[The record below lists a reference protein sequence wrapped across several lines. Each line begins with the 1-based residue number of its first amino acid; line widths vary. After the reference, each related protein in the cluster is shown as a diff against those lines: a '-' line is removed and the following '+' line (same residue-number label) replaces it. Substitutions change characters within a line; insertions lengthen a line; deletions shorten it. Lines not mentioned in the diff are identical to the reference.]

1 MIVHIISDW
10 KSCVNQKRFS
20 CSTYT
25 VAPAQVSIS
34 GSTEARRGDSVPLTC
49 TTANSN
55 PPAEIKWLVAGRHI
69 RNATSHTVVSPE
81 GGWITM
87 SNITTVVPQNKRS
100 LVVICHGI
108 NVQLTENIVSTH
120 TINVLRMCHYFTL
133 LIFTWGNYHSY
144 NFIIVTLFL
153 FIQPV
158 LYSKSLCKYQELWS
172 YFDSHVSTG

>member
-1 MIVHIISDW
+1 L
-10 KSCVNQKRFS
+10 CYNQKCFP
-20 CSTYT
+20 CSNYT

-34 GSTEARRGDSVPLTC
+34 GPTEARKGDSVTLTC

-120 TINVLRMCHYFTL
+120 TINVLRKCHYFTL
-133 LIFTWGNYHSY
+133 LVFIWGNYLLY
-144 NFIIVTLFL
+144 NCVIIRVFL
-153 FIQPV
+153 FMHPI
-158 LYSKSLCKYQELWS
+158 LYSTSLCKYQQL
-172 YFDSHVSTG
+172 